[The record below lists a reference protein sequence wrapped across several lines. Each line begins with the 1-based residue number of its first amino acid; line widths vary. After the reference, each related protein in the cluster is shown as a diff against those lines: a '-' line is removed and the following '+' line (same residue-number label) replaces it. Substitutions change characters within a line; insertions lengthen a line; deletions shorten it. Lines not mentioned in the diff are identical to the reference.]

1 MLISAK
7 HQEIPESVLF
17 TRHEGGTALVGAAGI
32 SAPAVTSFLSHEVLE
47 LNINM
52 TQFCTGMAIKH

>member
-1 MLISAK
+1 MHFRAK
-7 HQEIPESVLF
+7 LQFQAPE
-17 TRHEGGTALVGAAGI
+17 ALLEAHKKQGKG
-32 SAPAVTSFLSHEVLE
+32 PHLE